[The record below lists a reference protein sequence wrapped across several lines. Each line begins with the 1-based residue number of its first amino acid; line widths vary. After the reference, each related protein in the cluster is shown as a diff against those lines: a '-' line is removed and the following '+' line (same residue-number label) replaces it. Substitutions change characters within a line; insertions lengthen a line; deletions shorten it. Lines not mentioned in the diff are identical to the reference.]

1 MTHDD
6 KEWKLI
12 VHDIHLGFENDSTD
26 QITAKPNQ
34 AKTKPSHKN
43 KTNTNRKQ
51 NTQNSHSRNKAIHI
65 IWINFI
71 LSYSHAQAE
80 WIFVY
85 LYTNIERET
94 A

>member
-34 AKTKPSHKN
+34 AKTNSKPS
-43 KTNTNRKQ
+43 Q
-51 NTQNSHSRNKAIHI
+51 AIKI
-65 IWINFI
+65 KR
-71 LSYSHAQAE
+71 
-80 WIFVY
+80 
-85 LYTNIERET
+85 TPT
-94 A
+94 